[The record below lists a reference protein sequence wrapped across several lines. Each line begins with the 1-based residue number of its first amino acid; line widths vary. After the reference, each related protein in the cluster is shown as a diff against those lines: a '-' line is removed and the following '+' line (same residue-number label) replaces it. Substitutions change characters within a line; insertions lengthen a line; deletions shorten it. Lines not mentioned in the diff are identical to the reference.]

1 MTVRSV
7 AAATGA
13 FVGLV
18 LGAMPA
24 LAASPSPYDAYDQ
37 TAFLAYLNAPAAGG
51 DLTRPPRL
59 RISFGGRSYAV
70 VMDTGSTGIVV
81 SADKI
86 PNIDRLQTQGPGR
99 LTYSSS
105 GRIMIGRWVV
115 TPVTIMGRNGTGIAV
130 APISVLAV
138 DRVECTDTAR
148 RCSPRE
154 SPRGISMLGIGFA
167 RRGDHQAQSGPAKN
181 PFLNVATVNG
191 AKAQRL
197 RRGYLVTRGGVFVG
211 LTAANTQGDVAFV
224 KLDRAGDDWAATPV
238 CISVN
243 GVTPAACGSLL
254 MDTGVNAMYL
264 TVPESQ
270 APDAIIRTTDGR
282 SPTLVDGT
290 KLTISVPTEASPQA
304 LYSFMLGDSGNP
316 LAPARLNL
324 VSRVRPPFV
333 NTSVHFLNGFD
344 YLYDADGGF
353 VGFRWSGHAAPAI
366 GKVTP
371 SAPPAPN

>member
-1 MTVRSV
+1 MTARSIAWAAGAV
-7 AAATGA
+7 AA
-13 FVGLV
+13 LV
-18 LGAMPA
+18 LGALPA
-24 LAASPSPYDAYDQ
+24 LAASSNPYDAFDQ
-37 TAFLAYLNAPAAGG
+37 TAFLAYLNAPDVGA

-86 PNIDRLQTQGPGR
+86 PNIDRLQSLGPGR

-105 GRIMIGRWVV
+105 GRIMIGRWVM
-115 TPVTIMGRNGTGIAV
+115 TPVTIMGRNGTSIAA
-130 APISVLAV
+130 APVPVLAV
-138 DRVECTDTAR
+138 DRVECMERAR
-148 RCSPRE
+148 RCAPRE
-154 SPRGISMLGIGFA
+154 DPRGISMLGIGFA

-181 PFLNVATVNG
+181 PFLHVATVNG

-197 RRGYLVTRGGVFVG
+197 RSGYLVTRTGVFVG
-211 LTAANTQGDVAFV
+211 LTAANTQGGFAYV
-224 KLDRAGDDWAATPV
+224 KLARAEDDWAATPV
-238 CISVN
+238 CVSVN
-243 GVTPAACGSLL
+243 AVTPAACGTLL
-254 MDTGVNAMYL
+254 MDTGVTAMYL
-264 TVPESQ
+264 TVPATQ
-270 APDAIIRTTDGR
+270 APDAMLTSNGR
-282 SPTLVDGT
+282 SQTLIDGS

-304 LYSFMLGDSGNP
+304 LYSFTVGASGNP
-316 LAPARLNL
+316 LAPSALNL

-353 VGFRWSGHAAPAI
+353 VGFRWTGRAAPAI

-371 SAPPAPN
+371 STAPPAN

>member
-1 MTVRSV
+1 MTVRPV
-7 AAATGA
+7 AMGVRGLAALA
-13 FVGLV
+13 
-18 LGAMPA
+18 LGVPPA
-24 LAASPSPYDAYDQ
+24 LAASPDPYAGFEQDAY
-37 TAFLAYLNAPAAGG
+37 LAYLNAPVRGG

-105 GRIMIGRWVV
+105 GRIMIGRWVM
-115 TPVTIMGRNGTGIAV
+115 TPVTITGRNGTRIAV

-138 DRVECTDTAR
+138 DRVECTDNAR
-148 RCSPRE
+148 RCSPRA

-191 AKAQRL
+191 AKAERL

-224 KLDRAGDDWAATPV
+224 KLDRAGETGRRRRSASRSTVSPPP
-238 CISVN
+238 
-243 GVTPAACGSLL
+243 PAAACSWIPG
-254 MDTGVNAMYL
+254 
-264 TVPESQ
+264 
-270 APDAIIRTTDGR
+270 
-282 SPTLVDGT
+282 
-290 KLTISVPTEASPQA
+290 
-304 LYSFMLGDSGNP
+304 
-316 LAPARLNL
+316 
-324 VSRVRPPFV
+324 
-333 NTSVHFLNGFD
+333 
-344 YLYDADGGF
+344 
-353 VGFRWSGHAAPAI
+353 W
-366 GKVTP
+366 TP
-371 SAPPAPN
+371 CT

>member
-1 MTVRSV
+1 MMVRSV
-7 AAATGA
+7 DEATAA

-24 LAASPSPYDAYDQ
+24 LAASLSPYDAYDQ

-115 TPVTIMGRNGTGIAV
+115 TPVTIMGRNGTRIAV

-138 DRVECTDTAR
+138 DRVECTDNAR
-148 RCSPRE
+148 RCSPRA

-191 AKAQRL
+191 AKAERL

-224 KLDRAGDDWAATPV
+224 KLDRAGDDWAPTPV

-254 MDTGVNAMYL
+254 MDTGVDAMYL

-270 APDAIIRTTDGR
+270 APDAVIRTTPMAARRHCSTARSSRSRFRPKRRRRRSTALRSVTAAIRWHRRGSISSAACGR
-282 SPTLVDGT
+282 PSSIPACISSTGSTTSTMPTAV
-290 KLTISVPTEASPQA
+290 SSASAGAAMPRRR
-304 LYSFMLGDSGNP
+304 SG
-316 LAPARLNL
+316 R
-324 VSRVRPPFV
+324 
-333 NTSVHFLNGFD
+333 
-344 YLYDADGGF
+344 
-353 VGFRWSGHAAPAI
+353 
-366 GKVTP
+366 
-371 SAPPAPN
+371 